1 MFAAGA
7 VCLDPDPTVLRGA
20 VSLGNQLRFWSY
32 SSSAADQYRSS
43 KRRLRRAERGSNN
56 TAERFTGTG
65 RVNLKNYIANEQSE
79 LERDRQERHKQAE
92 RLAGRFG
99 TELLSE
105 DEALAYAA
113 MLSQETMEA
122 EELRRLERE
131 SNALSSATVTPE
143 PSIQAQPSPPVI
155 KDDEELDADIAEAIR
170 LSLNDSS
177 GAGMYEPAST
187 PPPAFEIPIKYAKG
201 KKSLPSRSQGNTPRK
216 GKATAGSSTE
226 GEMSD
231 LEFAMQLSLAEEQSR
246 KDAEDA
252 FPPLSPAAGGKGKGR
267 MW

>member
-1 MFAAGA
+1 
-7 VCLDPDPTVLRGA
+7 
-20 VSLGNQLRFWSY
+20 
-32 SSSAADQYRSS
+32 
-43 KRRLRRAERGSNN
+43 
-56 TAERFTGTG
+56 
-65 RVNLKNYIANEQSE
+65 LKNYIANEQFE

-92 RLAGRFG
+92 HFAGRFG

-122 EELRRLERE
+122 EELCRIERE
-131 SNALSSATVTPE
+131 SSALSSETVTPE
-143 PSIQAQPSPPVI
+143 PSIQGQSSSPAV

-177 GAGMYEPAST
+177 AAGMYEVAST
-187 PPPAFEIPIKYAKG
+187 PPSAFDIPIRYTKG
-201 KKSLPSRSQGNTPRK
+201 KKSPPSRSQGYTTKK
-216 GKATAGSSTE
+216 GTAPAGSSNE
-226 GEMSD
+226 SEMSD

-246 KDAEDA
+246 KAAADA
-252 FPPLSPAAGGKGKGR
+252 FPPLSPAAGSKGKGR